1 MTESTSRKPRKREPK
16 DKPTANWKI
25 GEFEIEVDN
34 GIYHIIHGPYILI
47 STTDA
52 RYFKD
57 YCALLEKSVK

>member
-1 MTESTSRKPRKREPK
+1 MTESTTRKPRKREHK
-16 DKPTANWKI
+16 DKPIAKWNI

-34 GIYHIIHGPYILI
+34 GVYHIAHGPYILI

-52 RYFKD
+52 LYFKD